1 MKWEEENKNEEHN
14 IMLVED
20 KMVLHKEFFLLNLLE
35 M

>member
-1 MKWEEENKNEEHN
+1 MKWEEQNKNEEDN

-20 KMVLHKEFFLLNLLE
+20 KTVLHKEFFLLNLLE